1 MMRDDAIA
9 FVMRP
14 DIEGGYVNDPRDPGG
29 ETNYGISKKAYP
41 NEDIKNL
48 TPQRAHEIYRDDYWN
63 PVAGRIVDMA
73 PRLAFL
79 VFDSSVNQGK
89 GAAARMLQGVL
100 RASQDGI
107 IGPKTLE
114 ALQEALD
121 DHGEAWVIE
130 QFMVA
135 RVARYTQTSSWSIY
149 GKGWMTRCFRAMA
162 WLLDESAPAPQ
173 SSVLPE
179 LLDQILDLVKVAAVK
194 SAEGRNPSPRD
205 AASTVATVR

>member
-63 PVAGRIVDMA
+63 PVAGRIVDIA

-149 GKGWMTRCFRAMA
+149 GKGWMLRCMRALA
-162 WLLDESAPAPQ
+162 AVLSYGEAPFKPAAQ
-173 SSVLPE
+173 SSILPE
-179 LLDQILDLVKVAAVK
+179 LLDQIMDLIKVAR
-194 SAEGRNPSPRD
+194 SEIG
-205 AASTVATVR
+205 